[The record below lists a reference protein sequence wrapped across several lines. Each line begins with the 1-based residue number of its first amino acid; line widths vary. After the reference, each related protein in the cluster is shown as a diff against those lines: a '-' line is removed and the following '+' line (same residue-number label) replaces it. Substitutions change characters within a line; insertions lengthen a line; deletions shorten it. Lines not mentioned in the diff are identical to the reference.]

1 MAHWSGSQTPTK
13 KKKSLTAF
21 DVFCFCF
28 CDAWVFLS
36 LGNLDPFL
44 QPWACLDLWC
54 QGSVVLGS
62 FVRTMA
68 TWVFGPHHIRRLVDE
83 CAYKDSATARSK
95 ACSVRGLV
103 VMIVACQVMDPGS
116 IPGERNFLFFFVSA
130 KRKSTEMLCSH
141 LPLPSKTTS
150 EAGFEPATFCLGGRR
165 AIHCA
170 TRTDIGGERG
180 SCGYNYSA

>member
-1 MAHWSGSQTPTK
+1 MCNIYTDWKKLACLTHFEKRMSGSYFFWKILIREFFCSFRDLHLYLLLVSPFLPDRHERHVRLFVAVIFPTLGP
-13 KKKSLTAF
+13 SLTAF

-83 CAYKDSATARSK
+83 CAYKDSSNGT
-95 ACSVRGLV
+95 
-103 VMIVACQVMDPGS
+103 
-116 IPGERNFLFFFVSA
+116 
-130 KRKSTEMLCSH
+130 
-141 LPLPSKTTS
+141 
-150 EAGFEPATFCLGGRR
+150 
-165 AIHCA
+165 
-170 TRTDIGGERG
+170 
-180 SCGYNYSA
+180 